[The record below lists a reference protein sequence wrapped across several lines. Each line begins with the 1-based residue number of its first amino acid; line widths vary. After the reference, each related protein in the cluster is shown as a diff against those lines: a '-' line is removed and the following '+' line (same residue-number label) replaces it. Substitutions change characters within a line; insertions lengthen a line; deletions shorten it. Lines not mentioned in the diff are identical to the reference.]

1 MPLPFLFPRTSL
13 HPQKRSQRIHVFHV
27 SQCQAPHIR
36 AGIFRP
42 IRPYFDTWI
51 WSLINKPFCQISIHG
66 FSFNAAMSV
75 HGRRCCLTSLVHAV
89 CLLPIAR
96 HISSHQRDS
105 TRPCHVPCK
114 EIVSAV
120 SRFVENASA
129 SIALSLLCS
138 KQLEFGLVQIG
149 PNRHKARCCLDGSLE
164 WHKSQ
169 VAHLV
174 IFPFAL
180 INIPVDMFK
189 SSISRCLDKV

>member
-1 MPLPFLFPRTSL
+1 MYFMFHSVKLHTYEPEYFAPSGHISIPGSGHSSTSHSVKSPSMDSPLMQQCQFMEEDVAWQALSMLFVFFPLP
-13 HPQKRSQRIHVFHV
+13 V
-27 SQCQAPHIR
+27 
-36 AGIFRP
+36 IFRA
-42 IRPYFDTWI
+42 
-51 WSLINKPFCQISIHG
+51 ISVI
-66 FSFNAAMSV
+66 
-75 HGRRCCLTSLVHAV
+75 VHALAM
-89 CLLPIAR
+89 CLA
-96 HISSHQRDS
+96 
-105 TRPCHVPCK
+105 K

-189 SSISRCLDKV
+189 SSISRCLDKVWFCETEKRMEGYQWLCK